1 MKTRNFNELKDC
13 IPKEVYDHIKNNYA
27 GDTFYISTKDYE
39 FSSTEEK
46 IKYIQKLWFSGKS
59 VKHIANELGMSEDRV
74 NHLKNVKLKAINN
87 DDVEPDK
94 T

>member
-46 IKYIQKLWFSGKS
+46 IKYIQKLWFNGKS

-74 NHLKNVKLKAINN
+74 NHLKNVKLKVNN
-87 DDVEPDK
+87 NSEKVDK
-94 T
+94 C